1 MTVNYPGSFATISS
15 WANRHNTS
23 VTEARQRFA
32 QYGILRAIATSQR
45 LSGIL
50 VFKGGNALDFIWQ
63 PNRSTVDL
71 DFSADMRALTDDF
84 DERILQ
90 RLLERS
96 LSGTGRLLGITF
108 SVHSVSRQ
116 PPGEGKTF
124 VTLTAKIGYALE
136 DDDRNRARID
146 SQRPSMTV
154 IPIEISLNEPVCA
167 DIQVLIDATHQLRV
181 SSLEDIIAE
190 KLRALL
196 QQPLCNRTR
205 RQDLLDIA
213 VILQSGTSLDRS
225 SIAAFL
231 IEKARARDVPVS
243 RTAFRDPEIA
253 RRASEDYH
261 ALANTTR
268 AIFISFDEALR
279 LLLTLTDDL
288 LIPE

>member
-1 MTVNYPGSFATISS
+1 MTVNYPESFATISS
-15 WANRHNTS
+15 WANQHNTS

-32 QYGILRAIATSQR
+32 QYGILRAIANSQR
-45 LSGIL
+45 LSRIL

-71 DFSADMRALTDDF
+71 DFSADMQALTDDF
-84 DERILQ
+84 DERILH
-90 RLLERS
+90 RFLERT
-96 LSGTGRLLGITF
+96 LPATGRLLGITY
-108 SVHSVSRQ
+108 SVHSVARQ

-136 DDDRNRARID
+136 DDDRNRARMD
-146 SQRPSMTV
+146 SQRPSMMV
-154 IPIEISLNEPVCA
+154 IPIEISLNEPICA
-167 DIQVLIDATHQLRV
+167 DTQVLIDATHQLRV

-196 QQPLCNRTR
+196 QQPLRNRTR

-213 VILQSGTSLDRS
+213 VVLQSGTSLNRS
-225 SIAAFL
+225 SIATFL

-253 RRASEDYH
+253 RRASEDYC

-268 AIFISFDEALR
+268 TKYVPFDEALR
-279 LLLTLTDDL
+279 SLLALTDDL
-288 LIPE
+288 PIPE